1 MGGVKPVEREKT
13 NRTGFMESW
22 TETGNYHIMN
32 SADCSKIMKY
42 LNLLGRACG
51 GSV

>member
-1 MGGVKPVEREKT
+1 MGGVKPLNRGKS

-22 TETGNYHIMN
+22 TGTGNCYIRN
-32 SADCSKIMKY
+32 SEDCSKLMKY
-42 LNLLGRACG
+42 PNLLGRAYG

>member
-1 MGGVKPVEREKT
+1 MGGAKPLNREKS

-22 TETGNYHIMN
+22 TGTGRRYIMN
-32 SADCSKIMKY
+32 SADRSKIMKY
-42 LNLLGRACG
+42 LNLLGRSCG

>member
-1 MGGVKPVEREKT
+1 MAGVKPVEREKT

-22 TETGNYHIMN
+22 TGTGSCYIMN

-42 LNLLGRACG
+42 SNLLGRACD